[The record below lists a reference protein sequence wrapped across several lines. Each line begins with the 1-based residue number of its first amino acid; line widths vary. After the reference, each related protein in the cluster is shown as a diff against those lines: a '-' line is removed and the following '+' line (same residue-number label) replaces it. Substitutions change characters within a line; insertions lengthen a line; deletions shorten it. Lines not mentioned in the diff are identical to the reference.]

1 MSAPA
6 QRVVLPLAPAPALG
20 YRSFWYVVAQ
30 SSELPPS
37 TVLRRKVLGEWLAL
51 FRGDDGRPAALRD
64 RCMHRNAPLSKG
76 QVRDGQLQCPY
87 HGWVYDKDGVVV
99 AVPAEGR
106 KFNASKRRCATRYAT
121 VEQDG
126 FVYVRLDA
134 DAPAEIV
141 PYRMPHWNEPGW
153 KTVRLVNRFR
163 NTVTNCA
170 ENFIDIPHTVYVH
183 DKIFRVQ
190 RTERVTATIRRSGG
204 SVLVEYHGETSNLGW
219 FSWFL
224 NPEGTPIEHRDNFHM
239 PNVTEVEYVFSDAR
253 RLFIIS
259 QTVPEEQSGE
269 DGECVVVTSL
279 TYNFGPF
286 SRWPL
291 SAVAG
296 RILGWQGQKVIDQDI
311 AALADQ
317 MEVIGKFGESFNNTA
332 ADAIHVFVESIR
344 DEILAGRDPRALPD
358 KTAHVEFWI

>member
-6 QRVVLPLAPAPALG
+6 TKPLPLAKATLS

-30 SSELPPS
+30 SAELGPA
-37 TVLRRKVLGEWLAL
+37 TVLRRKLLGEWLAV

-76 QVRDGQLQCPY
+76 VVRDGQLQCPY
-87 HGWVYDKDGVVV
+87 HGWVYDKQGTVV
-99 AVPAEGR
+99 AVPAEGDR
-106 KFNASKRRCATRYAT
+106 FSASKRRCATRYAS
-121 VEQDG
+121 VEEDG

-134 DAPAEIV
+134 DAPADLA
-141 PYRMPHWNEPGW
+141 PYRMPHWNDPAW

-170 ENFIDIPHTVYVH
+170 ENFIDVPHTVYVH
-183 DKIFRVQ
+183 DKIFRVPRSQ
-190 RTERVTATIRRSGG
+190 RVGATIRREGG
-204 SVLVEYHGETSNLGW
+204 SVRVEYHGETSNLGW

-224 NPEGTPIEHRDNFHM
+224 NPKGTRIEHRDSFHM

-253 RLFIIS
+253 RLFIVS
-259 QTVPEEQSGE
+259 QTVPEEE
-269 DGECVVVTSL
+269 GECVVYTSL
-279 TYNFGPF
+279 TYNFGAF
-286 SRWPL
+286 SQWPL
-291 SAVAG
+291 SAIAG

-311 AALADQ
+311 DALGDQ
-317 MEVIGKFGESFNNTA
+317 MEVLDKFGEEFNNTA

-344 DEILAGRDPRALPD
+344 DEILAGRDPRALAPKRAD
-358 KTAHVEFWI
+358 VELMV